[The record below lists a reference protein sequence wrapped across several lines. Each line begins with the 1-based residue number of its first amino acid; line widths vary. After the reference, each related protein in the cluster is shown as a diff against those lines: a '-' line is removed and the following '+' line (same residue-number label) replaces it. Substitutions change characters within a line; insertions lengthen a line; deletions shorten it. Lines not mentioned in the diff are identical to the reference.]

1 MDPAQIPLLHDLIRR
16 QSRSLL
22 QYAREAY
29 PWSKARD
36 QAVSDAVQ
44 AIAEE
49 QADAL
54 ASLGRWLAKQ
64 RVPVSSLGAYPMH
77 FTTMNFIAVHALLPR
92 IIADERQQIAA
103 VEQTYLALPDGEA
116 RGTVQALLDLKK
128 NHLQQLNEL
137 QAVTSPPAIAS

>member
-1 MDPAQIPLLHDLIRR
+1 MEAAHIPLLHALIRR

-29 PWSKARD
+29 PWSKAKEH
-36 QAVSDAVQ
+36 AAADAVQ

-49 QADAL
+49 QADAV

-64 RVPVSSLGAYPMH
+64 RAPVSSLGAYPMH

-92 IIADERQQIAA
+92 IVAEERQQIAD
-103 VEQTYLALPDGEA
+103 VEQTCLALPAGEA
-116 RGTVQALLDLKK
+116 RAQVQDLLDLKK
-128 NHLQQLNEL
+128 AHLQRLMEL
-137 QAVTSPPAIAS
+137 QSTTSPPALAS